1 MNLLDYLREDLV
13 RLMKRREK
21 VGLRAV
27 RDAISAIQ
35 NAETSY
41 VTTPATSRQAS
52 SDFVAAGVAFG
63 HAERVVQ
70 ELTDAQ
76 MMDLARDE
84 VTRRLDEAARYRA
97 LMLKPRRCLW
107 PTTSTRTWPDRSAVL
122 RRCVPHRGAPAET
135 DNDLADD

>member
-1 MNLLDYLREDLV
+1 MTLLTYLREDLV

-41 VTTPATSRQAS
+41 VTTPATQTGEQRLR
-52 SDFVAAGVAFG
+52 GGCVAFG

-76 MMDLARDE
+76 MMELARAE
-84 VTRRLDEAARYRA
+84 VSRRLDEAARYRA
-97 LMLKPRRCLW
+97 LGDIDRALMLK
-107 PTTSTRTWPDRSAVL
+107 
-122 RRCVPHRGAPAET
+122 AEALS
-135 DNDLADD
+135 LADHLDAYVG

>member
-41 VTTPATSRQAS
+41 VTTPATSGLAS
-52 SDFVAAGVAFG
+52 SDFVAGGVAFG
-63 HAERVVQ
+63 HAERIVQ
-70 ELTDAQ
+70 ELTHAQ
-76 MMDLARDE
+76 MMELARAE
-84 VTRRLDEAARYRA
+84 VSRRLDEAARYRA
-97 LMLKPRRCLW
+97 LGDIDRALMLK
-107 PTTSTRTWPDRSAVL
+107 
-122 RRCVPHRGAPAET
+122 AEALS
-135 DNDLADD
+135 LADHLDAYVA

>member
-1 MNLLDYLREDLV
+1 MTLLDYLREDLV
-13 RLMKRREK
+13 CLMKRREK

-41 VTTPATSRQAS
+41 VTTPATSGLAS
-52 SDFVAAGVAFG
+52 SDFVAGGVAFG

-76 MMDLARDE
+76 MMELARAE
-84 VTRRLDEAARYRA
+84 ASRRLDEATRYRALGDIDRA
-97 LMLKPRRCLW
+97 LMLK
-107 PTTSTRTWPDRSAVL
+107 
-122 RRCVPHRGAPAET
+122 AEALS
-135 DNDLADD
+135 LADHLDAYVG

>member
-1 MNLLDYLREDLV
+1 MTLLDYLREDLV

-41 VTTPATSRQAS
+41 VTTPATSGSAS
-52 SDFVAAGVAFG
+52 SDFVAGGVAFG

-70 ELTDAQ
+70 ELTEDQ
-76 MMDLARDE
+76 MMELARAE
-84 VTRRLDEAARYRA
+84 VSHRLEEAARYRTLGDIDRA
-97 LMLKPRRCLW
+97 LMLK
-107 PTTSTRTWPDRSAVL
+107 
-122 RRCVPHRGAPAET
+122 AEALS
-135 DNDLADD
+135 LADHLDAYAG

>member
-1 MNLLDYLREDLV
+1 MTLLGYLREDLV

-41 VTTPATSRQAS
+41 VTTPAPSGPAS
-52 SDFVAAGVAFG
+52 SDFVAGGVAFG

-76 MMDLARDE
+76 MMELARAE
-84 VTRRLDEAARYRA
+84 VSRRLEEATRYRVLGDIDRA
-97 LMLKPRRCLW
+97 LMLK
-107 PTTSTRTWPDRSAVL
+107 
-122 RRCVPHRGAPAET
+122 AEALS
-135 DNDLADD
+135 LADHLDAYVG

>member
-1 MNLLDYLREDLV
+1 MTLLDYLREDLV

-41 VTTPATSRQAS
+41 VTTPATSGLAS
-52 SDFVAAGVAFG
+52 SDFVAGGVAFG

-76 MMDLARDE
+76 MMELARAE
-84 VTRRLDEAARYRA
+84 VSRRLDEAARYRA
-97 LMLKPRRCLW
+97 LGDIDRALMLK
-107 PTTSTRTWPDRSAVL
+107 
-122 RRCVPHRGAPAET
+122 AEALS
-135 DNDLADD
+135 LADRLDAYVA

>member
-1 MNLLDYLREDLV
+1 MTLLDYLREDLV

-41 VTTPATSRQAS
+41 VTTPATSGSAT
-52 SDFVAAGVAFG
+52 SDFVAGGVAFG

-70 ELTDAQ
+70 ELTEDQ
-76 MMDLARDE
+76 MMGLARAE
-84 VTRRLDEAARYRA
+84 VSRRLEEAARYRTLGDIDRA
-97 LMLKPRRCLW
+97 LMLK
-107 PTTSTRTWPDRSAVL
+107 
-122 RRCVPHRGAPAET
+122 AEALS
-135 DNDLADD
+135 LADHLDAYVG

>member
-1 MNLLDYLREDLV
+1 MTLLDYLREDLV

-41 VTTPATSRQAS
+41 VTTPATSGLAS
-52 SDFVAAGVAFG
+52 SDFVAGGVAFG
-63 HAERVVQ
+63 HAERIVQ

-76 MMDLARDE
+76 MMELARAE
-84 VTRRLDEAARYRA
+84 VSRRLEEAARYRA
-97 LMLKPRRCLW
+97 LGDIDRALMLK
-107 PTTSTRTWPDRSAVL
+107 
-122 RRCVPHRGAPAET
+122 AEALS
-135 DNDLADD
+135 LADHLDAYVA

>member
-1 MNLLDYLREDLV
+1 MTLLDYLREDLV

-41 VTTPATSRQAS
+41 VTTPATSGLAS
-52 SDFVAAGVAFG
+52 SDFVAGGVAFG

-70 ELTDAQ
+70 ELTEDQ
-76 MMDLARDE
+76 MMELARAE
-84 VTRRLDEAARYRA
+84 VSRRLEEATRYRALGAIDRA
-97 LMLKPRRCLW
+97 LMLK
-107 PTTSTRTWPDRSAVL
+107 
-122 RRCVPHRGAPAET
+122 AEALS
-135 DNDLADD
+135 LADHLDAYVA

>member
-1 MNLLDYLREDLV
+1 MTLLDYLREDLV

-41 VTTPATSRQAS
+41 VTTPATSGLAS
-52 SDFVAAGVAFG
+52 SDFVAGAVAFG

-76 MMDLARDE
+76 MMELARAE
-84 VTRRLDEAARYRA
+84 VSRRLEEATRYRALGDIDRA
-97 LMLKPRRCLW
+97 LMLK
-107 PTTSTRTWPDRSAVL
+107 
-122 RRCVPHRGAPAET
+122 AEALS
-135 DNDLADD
+135 LADHLDAYVA

>member
-1 MNLLDYLREDLV
+1 MTLLDYLREDLV

-41 VTTPATSRQAS
+41 VTTPATSGLAS
-52 SDFVAAGVAFG
+52 SDFVAGGVAFG

-76 MMDLARDE
+76 MMELARAE
-84 VTRRLDEAARYRA
+84 VSRRLEEAAGYRALGDIDRA
-97 LMLKPRRCLW
+97 LMLK
-107 PTTSTRTWPDRSAVL
+107 
-122 RRCVPHRGAPAET
+122 AEALS
-135 DNDLADD
+135 LADHLDAYVA

>member
-1 MNLLDYLREDLV
+1 VVTLLDYLREDLV

-41 VTTPATSRQAS
+41 VTTPATSGLAS
-52 SDFVAAGVAFG
+52 SDFVAGGVAFG

-76 MMDLARDE
+76 MMELARAE
-84 VTRRLDEAARYRA
+84 ASRRLDEAARYRA
-97 LMLKPRRCLW
+97 LGDIDRALMLK
-107 PTTSTRTWPDRSAVL
+107 
-122 RRCVPHRGAPAET
+122 AEALS
-135 DNDLADD
+135 LADHLDAYVA